1 MNNNEKD
8 FNNFV
13 NNIMAKREYMLVVS
27 KHIASIIEKIL
38 RSLNY
43 EFRHDTFKSVVY
55 GEIPYLT
62 PEEEKWKCYYD
73 SFVYL
78 MLNVHSPFT
87 RTLLNRFLFLLSGTL
102 FDDFTITSLVSKA
115 YMLDNEFNI
124 NDLVEFYLY
133 AYKYFIKLNE
143 TDRFIAS
150 WMFLNYFLVRH
161 NIPCI
166 KLIRSDFEEYVKL
179 RDYALS
185 DDKIPLCNFLKKIIL
200 KSKFQ
205 LIEFNNELKPISV
218 DEIKKMFMGDKEDLK
233 NKYKIENIYLFG
245 SFSKNNE
252 RVDSDIDLLIKF
264 EEGNS
269 FEEKH
274 KIINYLDKYYTDKLK
289 RYIDF
294 GEISDMLTDDFILEN
309 KRLLK
314 VI

>member
-1 MNNNEKD
+1 M
-8 FNNFV
+8 
-13 NNIMAKREYMLVVS
+13 
-27 KHIASIIEKIL
+27 
-38 RSLNY
+38 
-43 EFRHDTFKSVVY
+43 
-55 GEIPYLT
+55 
-62 PEEEKWKCYYD
+62 
-73 SFVYL
+73 
-78 MLNVHSPFT
+78 
-87 RTLLNRFLFLLSGTL
+87 
-102 FDDFTITSLVSKA
+102 
-115 YMLDNEFNI
+115 DN
-124 NDLVEFYLY
+124 
-133 AYKYFIKLNE
+133 
-143 TDRFIAS
+143 
-150 WMFLNYFLVRH
+150 H
-161 NIPCI
+161 
-166 KLIRSDFEEYVKL
+166 YVKL

-314 VI
+314 II

>member
-1 MNNNEKD
+1 MNDKE
-8 FNNFV
+8 FNTFL
-13 NNIMAKREYMLVVS
+13 NNIMAKREYMLVVR
-27 KHIASIIEKIL
+27 KHVSSFIEKIL
-38 RSLNY
+38 RCLGHD
-43 EFRHDTFKSVVY
+43 FRHDVFKSVVY
-55 GEIPYLT
+55 DEKPYIT
-62 PEEEKWKCYYD
+62 PEEEKWKSYYD
-73 SFVYL
+73 SFMYL
-78 MLNVHSPFT
+78 MLNRHSPFT
-87 RTLLNRFLFLLSGTL
+87 
-102 FDDFTITSLVSKA
+102 TSLVKRFMYLILNKELDDSLLLKITSKA
-115 YMLDNEFNI
+115 FYLDNEFSIEALTRFYMESYECLNI
-124 NDLVEFYLY
+124 LSEQDC
-133 AYKYFIKLNE
+133 FIISFML
-143 TDRFIAS
+143 
-150 WMFLNYFLVRH
+150 LNYFLVRH

-314 VI
+314 II